1 MVLKQYFCFKSVLDE
16 LEYYFRNYKI
26 INNINMNFKSG
37 LLTIISVLLIG
48 SSVLSQKNDPVV
60 LTVNDESITKSE
72 FLQVYLKNNDDPQYD
87 KESLDEYVELYKK
100 FKLKVAEA
108 EALGYDTIP
117 ALVREL
123 NGYKEQLAKPYLTD
137 KSKSQALI
145 DEAYQRM
152 QSEIKASHILINLK
166 PNAAPED
173 TLKAYNRA
181 MQLRKRIINGEDFA
195 EVAKGKD
202 GSEDPSVKKMAVT

>member
-1 MVLKQYFCFKSVLDE
+1 M
-16 LEYYFRNYKI
+16 
-26 INNINMNFKSG
+26 
-37 LLTIISVLLIG
+37 TIISVLLIG